1 MAFKVSSW
9 SMKEEVNKAKLKLE
23 IPNFSDVVGCR
34 IKGQKISSEQ
44 FDVGGINFAL
54 DIYPN
59 GTLNAAKGMLS
70 VFLCNESNLDVA
82 VDYTISIGRGNV
94 QSLENIKIE
103 KGRSWGWVNFM
114 TTSEVRTN
122 LETTVEVE
130 LKWRDLSG
138 GVVEKNQVN
147 SKNLVK
153 VDERL
158 GVKLEQM
165 GVKLEQMGGKLEL
178 MGGKLEKNMGGK
190 LEQMEQRMKNF
201 VRGEIAKVKATPI
214 PECPVCFLQLK
225 PPKKIVQCLK
235 GHKICEP
242 CSEKEAVVSCPTCKT
257 AFMGRD
263 FGMEAFVRELSGEN

>member
-1 MAFKVSSW
+1 MAFNTSSR
-9 SMKEEVNKAKLKLE
+9 SVKEGVNKAKLKFE
-23 IPNFSDVVGCR
+23 IPSFSDVVGNTS
-34 IKGQKISSEQ
+34 KGQGVKSNQ
-44 FDVGGINFAL
+44 FDVGGSSFTLEIL
-54 DIYPN
+54 PN
-59 GTLNAAKGMLS
+59 GDLGAKEGMLS

-103 KGRSWGWVNFM
+103 KRRSWGWVNFM

-122 LETTVEVE
+122 LETAVEVE
-130 LKWRDLSG
+130 LKWRDLCG

-153 VDERL
+153 VDEKL
-158 GVKLEQM
+158 GVTLEQM

-201 VRGEIAKVKATPI
+201 VRGEIAKVKATSI

-225 PPKKIVQCLK
+225 SKIVQCLK
-235 GHKICEP
+235 VG
-242 CSEKEAVVSCPTCKT
+242 VY
-257 AFMGRD
+257 
-263 FGMEAFVRELSGEN
+263 GMYLAP